1 MIQMVVNGEKVILEH
16 ATTLAMFIETQGI
29 NPLSIVME
37 HNGVVVKQ
45 DQWASIECCEN
56 DTVEILAFMGGG
68 SK

>member
-16 ATTLAMFIETQGI
+16 AMTLATFIEKRGI

-37 HNGVVVKQ
+37 HNGVVVKKE
-45 DQWASIECCEN
+45 QWASIECCEN
-56 DTVEILAFMGGG
+56 DTLEILAFMGGG